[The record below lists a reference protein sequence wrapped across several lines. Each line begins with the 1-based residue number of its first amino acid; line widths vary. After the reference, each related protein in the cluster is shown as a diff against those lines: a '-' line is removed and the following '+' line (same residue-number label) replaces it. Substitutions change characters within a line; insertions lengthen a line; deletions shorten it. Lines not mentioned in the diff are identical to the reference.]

1 MYSVIDI
8 LNKAIAQSKHRKDIM
23 NRHWEKASNIRTK
36 ILISVIIKGIDRDI
50 DFYEEVINDIDKAE
64 VEKITID
71 VYDKIASLMNQ
82 FTVNLRVL
90 EEIDLD
96 GDIIG
101 QCMELNSSLLALFIN
116 IQGRLAESGAET
128 FQKSYDIL
136 SKIMEDKRRLLIT
149 AENLRK

>member
-8 LNKAIAQSKHRKDIM
+8 LKKAITQSNHRKDIM
-23 NRHWEKASNIRTK
+23 NRHWETASNIRTK
-36 ILISVIIKGIDRDI
+36 IIISIIIKGIDRDI
-50 DFYEEVINDIDKAE
+50 DFYQEVINDIDKSE
-64 VEKITID
+64 VETITID
-71 VYDKIASLMNQ
+71 IYDKIASLMNQ
-82 FTVNLRVL
+82 FTTNLRVL

-96 GDIIG
+96 GDIIA

-128 FQKSYDIL
+128 FQKSYDVL
-136 SKIMEDKRRLLIT
+136 SRIIEDKRRILTT